1 MNTDV
6 RLYTGFWQHP
16 KTKKMVK
23 RLGLEAARSLQILW
37 LFTAQNK
44 SDGLLSGMDWEDIEL
59 AADWQGEE
67 HAFFDY
73 CLGVWIDETDQG
85 YAIHDWEEH
94 NPWQAEAA
102 ARSEQARQNAK
113 AGWEKRR
120 AKQSHANGNAENM
133 QPQCDGN
140 AAAKQSHANGNAPFL
155 TSPVNIKTPLPPLQG
170 GECDMHASGEAA
182 PAEEPGKLPERDPGD
197 EPRLVAKSGRVLAG
211 KQLEDFERF
220 WLDFGLSRGK
230 AEAADAWLDIP
241 DMTNALVARIC
252 EAARQEAADRPR
264 LEDRRQKP
272 KQARGWLLS
281 RRWEDYEAPKARA
294 PTPPDNFPTE
304 VDRAVWEK
312 AQVTRKRLEAEKQAR
327 RTGKAAN
334 GDET

>member
-73 CLGVWIDETDQG
+73 CLGVWIDETNQG

-102 ARSEQARQNAK
+102 NRQGK
-113 AGWEKRR
+113 TQRR
-120 AKQSHANGNAENM
+120 DGKNGAQSNRM
-133 QPQCDGN
+133 QTAMRKICNRMQTAMLLSLPLLLIL
-140 AAAKQSHANGNAPFL
+140 P
-155 TSPVNIKTPLPPLQG
+155 PPTPLAG
-170 GECDMHASGEAA
+170 GRMRYACIRGSG
-182 PAEEPGKLPERDPGD
+182 PG
-197 EPRLVAKSGRVLAG
+197 GRAG
-211 KQLEDFERF
+211 
-220 WLDFGLSRGK
+220 
-230 AEAADAWLDIP
+230 
-241 DMTNALVARIC
+241 
-252 EAARQEAADRPR
+252 
-264 LEDRRQKP
+264 
-272 KQARGWLLS
+272 QA
-281 RRWEDYEAPKARA
+281 
-294 PTPPDNFPTE
+294 T
-304 VDRAVWEK
+304 
-312 AQVTRKRLEAEKQAR
+312 
-327 RTGKAAN
+327 
-334 GDET
+334 

>member
-73 CLGVWIDETDQG
+73 CLGVWIDETNQG

-120 AKQSHANGNAENM
+120 AKQPHANGNAENM
-133 QPQCDGN
+133 QP
-140 AAAKQSHANGNAPFL
+140 HANGNAPFL
-155 TSPVNIKTPLPPLQG
+155 TSPVNITPPYPPCRGANAICMHQGKRSRRKSRASYLSGIWVMNRDLWPNPAGVFPESSLKTLNVSG
-170 GECDMHASGEAA
+170 GI
-182 PAEEPGKLPERDPGD
+182 
-197 EPRLVAKSGRVLAG
+197 
-211 KQLEDFERF
+211 
-220 WLDFGLSRGK
+220 LDF
-230 AEAADAWLDIP
+230 P
-241 DMTNALVARIC
+241 
-252 EAARQEAADRPR
+252 AARP
-264 LEDRRQKP
+264 
-272 KQARGWLLS
+272 
-281 RRWEDYEAPKARA
+281 
-294 PTPPDNFPTE
+294 
-304 VDRAVWEK
+304 
-312 AQVTRKRLEAEKQAR
+312 KRLTHGWTF
-327 RTGKAAN
+327 RT
-334 GDET
+334 